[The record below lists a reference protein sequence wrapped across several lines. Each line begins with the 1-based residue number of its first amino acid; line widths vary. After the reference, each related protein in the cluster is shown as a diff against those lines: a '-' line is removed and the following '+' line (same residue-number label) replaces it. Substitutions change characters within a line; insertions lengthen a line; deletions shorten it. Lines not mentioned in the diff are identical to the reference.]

1 LNRERAPSWS
11 RDKLTGKACERARE
25 AARRTGQA
33 AAVGRREKAEGLRR
47 LFENRGG
54 AGKGEVIKAIAERVS
69 PRVFRA
75 VGD

>member
-1 LNRERAPSWS
+1 
-11 RDKLTGKACERARE
+11 
-25 AARRTGQA
+25 
-33 AAVGRREKAEGLRR
+33 VGRREKAEGLRR

-69 PRVFRA
+69 PRVFRT